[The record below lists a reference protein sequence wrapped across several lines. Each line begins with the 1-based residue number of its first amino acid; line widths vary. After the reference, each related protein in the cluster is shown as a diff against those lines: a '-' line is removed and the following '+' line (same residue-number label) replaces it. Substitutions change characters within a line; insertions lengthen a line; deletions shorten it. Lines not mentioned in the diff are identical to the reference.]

1 MSIAE
6 KFDSGQPVLSLEVF
20 PPKREG
26 DVEAL
31 YRVFDEIAPLKPAY
45 VSVTYGAG
53 GSNVGLH
60 YDITVRLIKLG
71 ITPLPHFT
79 CVGQS
84 KAQIGEQLDRL
95 QDAGVKNILALRG
108 DPPKGAA
115 SFVKHP
121 NGFGYASELVA
132 FIRERYDFSVGAAFY
147 PEKHPE
153 APDLRT
159 DLAHLK
165 AKVDAG
171 VDFLNSQM
179 LFDNAAYF
187 NFAAQARAA
196 GIQVPLVPGIMPVT
210 SRKFFNRDFGVGYPG
225 GFREGFTGDEA
236 ADREH
241 GLAFAQAQCK
251 ELLQGG
257 VPGLHLYI
265 MNHADTARRLWK
277 ALARPDPRE
286 STL

>member
-1 MSIAE
+1 MTAIKDLFA
-6 KFDSGQPVLSLEVF
+6 SGKPVLSLEVF

-31 YRVFDEIAPLKPAY
+31 YAVFDQIAPLMPAY

-60 YDITVRLIKLG
+60 FDITVRLIELG

-84 KAQIGEQLDRL
+84 KAQIKEQLDRL
-95 QDAGVKNILALRG
+95 RDAGVRNILALRG
-108 DPPKGAA
+108 DPPKGAER
-115 SFVKHP
+115 FEKHP
-121 NGFGYASELVA
+121 DGFGYANELVA
-132 FIRERYDFSVGAAFY
+132 FIKEHYDFCVGAAFY

-153 APDLRT
+153 ATDPETDLR
-159 DLAHLK
+159 HLK

-179 LFDNAAYF
+179 LFDNRAYF
-187 NFAAQARAA
+187 SFVAKAKAA
-196 GIQVPLVPGIMPVT
+196 GITVPMVPGIMPVT
-210 SRKFFNRDFGVGYPG
+210 TPKFFARDFGVSYPTGY
-225 GFREGFTGDEA
+225 REGFTGEEA
-236 ADREH
+236 ADKAH
-241 GLAFAQAQCK
+241 GLGFAAKQCR
-251 ELLQGG
+251 ELLKGG

-265 MNHADTARRLWK
+265 MNKAENAQALWHAIH
-277 ALARPDPRE
+277 
-286 STL
+286 S

>member
-6 KFDSGQPVLSLEVF
+6 KFASGQPVLSLEVF

-53 GSNVGLH
+53 GTNVGLH

-84 KAQIGEQLDRL
+84 KAQIKEQLDRL
-95 QDAGVKNILALRG
+95 RDAGVRNILALRG
-108 DPPKGAA
+108 DPPKGETK
-115 SFVKHP
+115 FVKHP
-121 NGFGYASELVA
+121 NGFAHASELVA

-153 APDLRT
+153 APDLQQ

-179 LFDNAAYF
+179 FFDNAAYF
-187 NFAAQARAA
+187 DFAAQARAA
-196 GIQVPLVPGIMPVT
+196 GISVPLVPGIMPVI
-210 SRKFFNRDFGVGYPG
+210 SAKFFSRDFGISYPP

-241 GLAFAQAQCK
+241 GLRFAEAQCK

-257 VPGLHLYI
+257 VPSLHLFI
-265 MNHADTARRLWK
+265 MNRAETARRLWK
-277 ALARPDPRE
+277 VLGRG
-286 STL
+286 